1 MNASAPYPVVL
12 FDGYCNLCNGSVQEI
27 IKRDPK
33 GIFKLASLQSDI
45 GIQLLKNSNINTDK
59 VDSIVLVDHDG
70 IYIKSTAALK
80 IAARLAF
87 PYFLL
92 NVFSVIPKALRD
104 LIYDWIARNRYKWF
118 GKKNECWIPDERL
131 KNRFIDQ

>member
-12 FDGYCNLCNGSVQEI
+12 FDGYCNLCNGAVQEI

-45 GIQLLKNSNINTDK
+45 GIQLLKNSNINTDE

-80 IAARLAF
+80 IATRLAF

-104 LIYDWIARNRYKWF
+104 SIYDWIARNRYKWF
-118 GKKNECWIPDERL
+118 GKKNECWIPDESL